1 MLFKNMYA
9 IIYSTASFKRKP
21 LGVLFTK
28 GTLCTLA
35 SIYEVVTHKSW
46 CYVKYTQASA
56 FAVRHGNMQSVW
68 SAYRVPDTVTDE
80 HILSV
85 KGVVNHPVNATPRK
99 LHRIKGRSRRRTTG

>member
-1 MLFKNMYA
+1 MIPYSK
-9 IIYSTASFKRKP
+9 IYSTASFKRKP

-56 FAVRHGNMQSVW
+56 FTVRHGNMQSVRF
-68 SAYRVPDTVTDE
+68 AYRVPDTVTDE

-85 KGVVNHPVNATPRK
+85 KGVVSHPRYITTEVTPLK
-99 LHRIKGRSRRRTTG
+99 CRSLRRTTG